1 MILPDGGG
9 FKSVSE
15 KKLEPQAKYLAERG
29 TVSIR
34 CRYRLI
40 SDPAA
45 EIPDCAEDAI
55 SAMRWVRANAGL
67 GGPNK
72 GDTPDPR
79 DKEGKAELGQ
89 YVKTNQP
96 PMIRF
101 SLEPKNFIEF
111 DKIAGKR
118 CELITYEGE
127 AHSFFNK
134 DKYCELTI
142 AEADQFLTTSAG
154 WQKRLEHRKYS
165 ALFLAHLFHSPVSSL
180 QDFNPVTGKSVA
192 AAASHSGVPALRKNS
207 QICFLLCGSAMECGA
222 FLHNPSRRPPSWA

>member
-1 MILPDGGG
+1 MILPDGCG
-9 FKSVSE
+9 FKSGSE

-34 CRYRLI
+34 CRYKLI
-40 SDPAA
+40 GDTAA
-45 EIPDCAEDAI
+45 EIPDCAENTI

-79 DKEGKAELGQ
+79 DKEGKAEMGQ

-111 DKIAGKR
+111 DKKNGKH
-118 CELITYEGE
+118 CEFITDKGE

-142 AEADQFLTTSAG
+142 AETDTFLTTSAG
-154 WQKRLEHRKYS
+154 WQKDWSTVSTAPYS
-165 ALFLAHLFHSPVSSL
+165 LP
-180 QDFNPVTGKSVA
+180 T
-192 AAASHSGVPALRKNS
+192 
-207 QICFLLCGSAMECGA
+207 CFI
-222 FLHNPSRRPPSWA
+222 HP